1 MPYRNNSTTPHSR
14 ISSAL
19 PHMEGSGRLGG
30 QMFTDSPKGKPGK
43 PEGIKWGISQQKQA
57 RLIFPL

>member
-1 MPYRNNSTTPHSR
+1 MTYKNNSTTPHSR

-19 PHMEGSGRLGG
+19 PHVEGSGRLGDRCS
-30 QMFTDSPKGKPGK
+30 QTAPKGKPGT
-43 PEGIKWGISQQKQA
+43 PEGVKWGLSQQKQA